1 MKTQA
6 LKGGDT
12 GPEARRRD
20 SLCPACS
27 TPVRSGMLRLYERGE
42 FYHAYCRSRQLAR
55 AALHE
60 NDGGKAPQAG
70 VAGVRGG
77 DDTPSSDGRAPRE
90 CPICQQAAI
99 VLDGFAGM
107 GWYAVDGCGCG
118 GFFVA
123 AETLEWRLPRLTTPE
138 RADLVTTIQGFR
150 AMGRDAWLSTA
161 DGSLSGRLVVR
172 VERPA
177 EAS

>member
-12 GPEARRRD
+12 GPDARRRE

-60 NDGGKAPQAG
+60 NDGGKAPPAG

-77 DDTPSSDGRAPRE
+77 DDTPSSEGRAPRV

-107 GWYAVDGCGCG
+107 GSSNPSHPACHATVIFRTSPPQLHQWLRWIDCWIAYANSV
-118 GFFVA
+118 VA
-123 AETLEWRLPRLTTPE
+123 E
-138 RADLVTTIQGFR
+138 
-150 AMGRDAWLSTA
+150 
-161 DGSLSGRLVVR
+161 
-172 VERPA
+172 
-177 EAS
+177 